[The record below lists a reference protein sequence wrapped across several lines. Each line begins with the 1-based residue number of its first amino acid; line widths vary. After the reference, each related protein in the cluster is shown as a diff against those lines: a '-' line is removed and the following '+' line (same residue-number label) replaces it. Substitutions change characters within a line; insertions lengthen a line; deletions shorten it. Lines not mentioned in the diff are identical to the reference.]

1 MKFSD
6 LPLHHAVLVTH
17 PDRAVYGASLWEE
30 LHKSSLAHKYFN
42 QTVLDIE
49 TAREIISFAQ
59 AAYNE
64 EKIALISF
72 NTISLPAQNAMLKI
86 LEEPR
91 QGVRFI
97 LLTTH
102 KNTLIDTVLSRMQH
116 VQVGGTVT
124 IQEKH
129 AQEFLATSPSFRV
142 KLSFVTTL
150 LAGVDEE
157 GRKDREA
164 VKTFILSLV
173 EVLSENHVEARYIT
187 ETLEIASY
195 ASDPSAS
202 GKALIEYLALLL
214 PQIK

>member
-17 PDRAVYGASLWEE
+17 PNRVLYGHGLWEE
-30 LHKSSLAHKYFN
+30 LQKISVAHRYFN
-42 QTVLDIE
+42 QTVLDIG

-59 AAYNE
+59 TPYNE
-64 EKIALISF
+64 DKVALISF
-72 NTISLPAQNAMLKI
+72 NTASLPAQNAMLKV

-91 QGVRFI
+91 AGVRFI

-102 KNTLIDTVLSRMQH
+102 KNTLIETVLSRVQH
-116 VQVGGTVT
+116 VQVEGV
-124 IQEKH
+124 IDVQEKH
-129 AQEFLATSPSFRV
+129 AEEFLATSPSFRI

-157 GRKDREA
+157 GRKDRES
-164 VKTFILSLV
+164 VKMFILSLV
-173 EVLSENHVEARYIT
+173 EVLAKNHVEARYIT

-214 PQIK
+214 PQTR